1 MYSNVS
7 RPQSRNRLTITVAEA
22 AAELNISRSQ
32 VYQLIKHGELPSVKI
47 RRRRLILWDDLVK
60 YVQSL
65 RNS

>member
-1 MYSNVS
+1 
-7 RPQSRNRLTITVAEA
+7 
-22 AAELNISRSQ
+22 LNISRSQ